1 MIFLGACPVS
11 PGPLAKEASPVQAFG
26 IFVENQPTANVENYF
41 WDPCTVGMSVCLSL
55 FRYNAGLVYSG
66 YAACFKVKSCEVSI
80 LSSLLWLFG
89 IWELG
94 WGFHITLILF
104 SIALLR
110 MPLGFSWRLHRIYRV
125 LWEVCAF

>member
-11 PGPLAKEASPVQAFG
+11 PGPLAKEVSLVQAFG

-55 FRYNAGLVYSG
+55 FRYNAGFVYSG

-80 LSSLLWLFG
+80 FSLLVQIALALWDLGVGMGLPYNLNIVFYSSAKNAFG
-89 IWELG
+89 ILME
-94 WGFHITLILF
+94 ITQNL
-104 SIALLR
+104 
-110 MPLGFSWRLHRIYRV
+110 
-125 LWEVCAF
+125 